1 VRPISDG
8 NGEGTQTRVPTL
20 LRVRWAPAV
29 AKMSPELAAK
39 RIQLLKEAVFVARRV
54 AILCNP
60 NNPVNKL
67 ELNEA
72 NRAGTVLGLTLLP
85 VEARPCSAA

>member
-1 VRPISDG
+1 
-8 NGEGTQTRVPTL
+8 
-20 LRVRWAPAV
+20 
-29 AKMSPELAAK
+29 MSPELAAK